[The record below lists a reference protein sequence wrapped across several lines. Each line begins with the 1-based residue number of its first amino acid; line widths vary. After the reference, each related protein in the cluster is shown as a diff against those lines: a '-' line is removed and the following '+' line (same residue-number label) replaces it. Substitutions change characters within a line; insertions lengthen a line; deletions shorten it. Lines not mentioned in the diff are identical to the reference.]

1 MLGASVPHRQ
11 TRLHRPWPLRPP
23 ASAQTAGQ
31 FEPFLRQDGGFAKR
45 PDHVC
50 RAATTPQVPGL
61 MLHPELLFPCV
72 MRRMFRPH
80 PVYGYGFVP
89 NLKARVPGDDGSYL
103 VRTNALGFR
112 SNFEFELRKP
122 PGTFRIMLF
131 GDSFS
136 AADGVR
142 NEDRYFDLLGSLLL
156 GDETLNFAMPG
167 TGTDQQYVIF
177 REKTARFEYDLVV
190 VAVLRR
196 AAQAR

>member
-1 MLGASVPHRQ
+1 
-11 TRLHRPWPLRPP
+11 
-23 ASAQTAGQ
+23 
-31 FEPFLRQDGGFAKR
+31 
-45 PDHVC
+45 
-50 RAATTPQVPGL
+50 
-61 MLHPELLFPCV
+61 
-72 MRRMFRPH
+72 MFRPH